1 MTTLRIGSKGKLV
14 VRLQL
19 KLNQLGFSVGVADGH
34 FGPATSKAVQ
44 AFQRANDLHPDGVV
58 GRRSHA
64 ELSLDLCPVLVLN
77 EEILSQ
83 EQEEAETPLCPVK
96 TVIRICHDSSSSN
109 IEEHWPLVYKSLKK
123 LDLDYKEMFLMAIA
137 TVYVETGRFAPLDEY
152 ISRYNTSPNGHPF
165 DKYDDRSNLGNTGN
179 PDGARYKGRGYIQLT
194 GRENYR
200 VIGKQIGLQEQLE
213 RDPELA
219 NNPEVAADILSR
231 FLKNKEERIKG
242 ALASGDL
249 RDARKAVNGGSH
261 GLTDFMRIYKLG
273 EQILT

>member
-1 MTTLRIGSKGKLV
+1 MTTLRIGSRGKLV
-14 VRLQL
+14 VILQL

-34 FGPATSKAVQ
+34 FGPATSKAVK
-44 AFQRANDLHPDGVV
+44 AFQRAKDLHPDGVV

-64 ELSLDLCPVLVLN
+64 ELGLDLNPVELIT
-77 EEILSQ
+77 EENSSQ
-83 EQEEAETPLCPVK
+83 EQASTPLCPVS
-96 TVIRICHDSSSSN
+96 TVIRICHDSSSNN
-109 IEEHWPLVYKSLKK
+109 IDEHWPLIYRSLKK

-165 DKYDDRSNLGNTGN
+165 DKYDDRSNLGNTGK

-200 VIGKQIGLQEQLE
+200 VIGKQIGLQEKLE
-213 RDPELA
+213 QDPELA
-219 NNPEVAADILSR
+219 NSPEVAADILAR
-231 FLKNKEERIKG
+231 FLKNKEQRIKD

>member
-14 VRLQL
+14 VRLQQ
-19 KLNQLGFSVGVADGH
+19 KLNQLGFSVGEVDGH
-34 FGPATSKAVQ
+34 FGAATCKAVK
-44 AFQRANDLHPDGVV
+44 AFQQANDLHPDGVV

-64 ELSLDLCPVLVLN
+64 ELAFDLSLVALKNEESASPEHEDASNLLCPA
-77 EEILSQ
+77 S
-83 EQEEAETPLCPVK
+83 
-96 TVIRICHDSSSSN
+96 TVIRICHDSSSHN
-109 IEEHWPLVYKSLKK
+109 IEQHWPRIYLSLKK
-123 LDLDYKEMFLMAIA
+123 LMLDYKEMFLMAMA

-152 ISRYNTSPNGHPF
+152 ISRYNTSPNGQPF
-165 DKYDDRSNLGNTGN
+165 DKYDDRSNLGNTGK

-194 GRENYR
+194 GRANYR
-200 VIGKQIGLQEQLE
+200 VIGQQIGLQDQLE

-219 NNPEVAADILSR
+219 NNPDVAADILAR
-231 FLKNKEERIKG
+231 FLKNKEQRIRD

-273 EQILT
+273 QQILS